1 MRIGINYG
9 QEHIDLEVP
18 DAGLARAPGGSHR
31 AAPGPALADPGAA
44 ARAALEA
51 PLGFP
56 PLRRALTPDDHVV
69 VVVEERLPH
78 LIELV
83 TAVLE
88 HVARGL
94 VPPEAVTLLCP
105 TGNGDWC
112 EDLPDAWQD
121 VHVET
126 HAPSDRR
133 RLSYLATTR
142 RGRRL
147 YLNRTAVDA
156 DQLVLLTRR
165 RYQPALGYGGGETAL
180 FPALADE
187 ATLKEMWGNHSPDV
201 VTAATSPLTVEAVE
215 VAWLLGA
222 PFLLQVIEGS
232 GDDVSAVVAGP
243 VESSGEGRRLLD
255 DRWKVSVERPVDTV
269 VAAVSGDP
277 RRQDFGDLAVALAS
291 AARVVEPGGRII
303 LLSRTSPALGRGA
316 EVLLQAEGPEQALD
330 RLRPQQQADSAAAS
344 WWADAT
350 RHARVYLLS
359 GLPDET
365 AEELFTTP
373 LEHAG
378 QAQRLL
384 AGAGSVLFLDDAH
397 KTLAVVQG

>member
-9 QEHIDLEVP
+9 QEQIDLEVP
-18 DAGLARAPGGSHR
+18 DASLARAPGGAHR
-31 AAPGPALADPGAA
+31 APPGPALADPGTAV
-44 ARAALEA
+44 RAALEA

-88 HVARGL
+88 HLARGL
-94 VPPEAVTLLCP
+94 VPPESVTLLCP

-126 HAPSDRR
+126 HAPADRR
-133 RLSYLATTR
+133 QLSYLATTR

-165 RYQPALGYGGGETAL
+165 RYQPSLGYGGGETAL
-180 FPALADE
+180 FPALGDE
-187 ATLKEMWGNHSPDV
+187 ATLKEMWGNHSRDIASTP
-201 VTAATSPLTVEAVE
+201 TPLAAEAVE

-222 PFLLQVIEGS
+222 PFLVQVIEGS

-255 DRWKVSVERPVDTV
+255 ARWKVTVEQPVDTV

-277 RRQDFGDLAVALAS
+277 RRQDFGDLAQALAC

-303 LLSRTSPALGRGA
+303 LLSRTNPTLGRGA

-330 RLRPQQQADSAAAS
+330 RLRAQQQPDSAAAS
-344 WWADAT
+344 WWADAA

-359 GLPDET
+359 GLPEET

-384 AGAGSVLFLDDAH
+384 ASAGSVLVLDDAH
-397 KTLAVVQG
+397 KTLAVLRR

>member
-9 QEHIDLEVP
+9 QDHLEVEVP
-18 DAGLARAPGGSHR
+18 DAGVATVHR
-31 AAPGPALADPGAA
+31 ASPAPPLGDPAAA

-56 PLRRALTPDDHVV
+56 SLRRALTPDDHVAV
-69 VVVEERLPH
+69 VVDERLPH

-88 HVARGL
+88 HVARAL

-112 EDLPDAWQD
+112 EDLPEAWQD
-121 VHVET
+121 VHVEV
-126 HAPSDRR
+126 HAPGDRR
-133 RLSYLATTR
+133 HLSYLATTR

-156 DQLVLLTRR
+156 AQLVLLTRR
-165 RYQPALGYGGGETAL
+165 TYQPSLGYAGGETAL
-180 FPALADE
+180 FPALSDE
-187 ATLKEMWGNHSPDV
+187 ATLKELWADHSADV
-201 VTAATSPLTVEAVE
+201 AGKAASPLAEEAVE

-222 PFLLQVIEGS
+222 PFLVQVIEGA
-232 GDDVSAVVAGP
+232 GDDVCRVVAGP

-255 DRWKVSVERPVDTV
+255 ERWKVTIERPVATV
-269 VAAVSGDP
+269 VASISGDP
-277 RRQDFGDLAVALAS
+277 RRQDFGDLARALAC

-303 LLSRTSPALGRGA
+303 LLSQTNPSLGPSA
-316 EVLLQAEGPEQALD
+316 ELLRRVDEPQQALD
-330 RLRPQQQADSAAAS
+330 LLRHQHQPDSAAAS
-344 WWADAT
+344 WWAGAA
-350 RHARVYLLS
+350 RQARVYLLS
-359 GLPDET
+359 GLPGET

-378 QAQRLL
+378 QVQRLL
-384 AGAGSVLFLDDAH
+384 GAGGSCLFLDDAH
-397 KTLAVVQG
+397 KTLAVLQG

>member
-1 MRIGINYG
+1 MNIGINYG
-9 QEHIDLEVP
+9 LEHIDIEVP
-18 DAGLARAPGGSHR
+18 DTNLAVVHR
-31 AAPGPALADPGAA
+31 PPPGPDLANPGAA
-44 ARAALEA
+44 IRAALET
-51 PLGFP
+51 PLDFP

-69 VVVEERLPH
+69 IVVDEHLPH

-94 VPPEAVTLLCP
+94 VPPESVTLLCP

-121 VHVET
+121 VHVEI
-126 HAPSDRR
+126 HSPSDRR

-165 RYQPALGYGGGETAL
+165 WYQPPLGYAGGELSL

-187 ATLKEMWGNHSPDV
+187 ATLKELWGDHSLKI
-201 VTAATSPLTVEAVE
+201 AGESSPLAEEAVE

-222 PFLLQVIEGS
+222 PFLVQVIEGA
-232 GDDVSAVVAGP
+232 GDAVNQVVAGP
-243 VESSGEGRRLLD
+243 VESSAEGRRLLD
-255 DRWKVSVERPVDTV
+255 ARWKVTVEQPVDTV

-277 RRQDFGDLAVALAS
+277 RRQDFGDLSRALAC

-303 LLSRTSPALGRGA
+303 LLSQASPSLGGSA
-316 EVLLQAEGPEQALD
+316 EVLLRSEEPEQALAVLQSQSQPD
-330 RLRPQQQADSAAAS
+330 TDVAC
-344 WWADAT
+344 WWADAA
-350 RHARVYLLS
+350 RRARVYLLS
-359 GLPDET
+359 GLPGET

-378 QAQRLL
+378 QVQRLL
-384 AGAGSVLFLDDAH
+384 ASGGSCLFLQDAH
-397 KTLAVVQG
+397 KTLAVLQQGM